1 MTVLKMDNLPLW
13 LVFTIT
19 SVTAVVVG
27 IVAQFFI
34 VPWQRRKIIEG
45 NSLTEKPSK
54 MENGFSTSVTTV
66 NTISTSSLN
75 APTLKKD
82 NEEFEEE
89 TEENVNQLFSFLQIL
104 AAIFSSFAHGG
115 NDVR

>member
-1 MTVLKMDNLPLW
+1 MDNLPLW

-19 SVTAVVVG
+19 TVTAIIVG
-27 IVAQFFI
+27 ILAHFYI

-45 NSLTEKPSK
+45 NTLTEKPSK
-54 MENGFSTSVTTV
+54 MENGFSTSVVTV
-66 NTISTSSLN
+66 STISTTSIN

-89 TEENVNQLFSFLQIL
+89 SEENVNQLFSFLQIL

>member
-1 MTVLKMDNLPLW
+1 MDNLPLW

-19 SVTAVVVG
+19 TSVAVFIG

-34 VPWQRRKIIEG
+34 VPWQKKKIIE
-45 NSLTEKPSK
+45 SSVMTEKPSR
-54 MENGFSTSVTTV
+54 MESGLSSSVTTV
-66 NTISTSSLN
+66 STISTTSLS
-75 APTLKKD
+75 APVVKGCDLEC
-82 NEEFEEE
+82 EEDC
-89 TEENVNQLFSFLQIL
+89 EENINKLFSFLQIL